1 MGDGQRS
8 ESEQSK
14 RLFLGEMVRFF
25 VVGIAATL
33 THYIVAMLCV
43 SWTSLWL
50 ANFLGYLFAV
60 FVSYFGHQRVTF
72 QLPTEDVSH
81 QRQAPRFVLSSL
93 SGLAMSYL
101 VLAVMNLVL
110 AAPNWL
116 SLAVVVTLVPIYTY
130 FINKY
135 WVFRQSGPLTPG

>member
-1 MGDGQRS
+1 M
-8 ESEQSK
+8 
-14 RLFLGEMVRFF
+14 GEMVRFL

-33 THYIVAMLCV
+33 THYVVAMLCV

-60 FVSYFGHQRVTF
+60 FVSYFGHQRITF
-72 QLPTEDVSH
+72 QLPADDVSH

-101 VLAVMNLVL
+101 VLGVMNLVL

-116 SLAVVVTLVPIYTY
+116 SLAAVVTLVPIYTY

-135 WVFRQSGPLTPG
+135 WVFKQAGSVTPG